1 MPLCSP
7 EFAWHQTTWVSVW
20 AHFCAWHLLT
30 PARPFIHHCSRALSL
45 HLSLS
50 SPRAYIHV
58 KTSREAETRDT
69 AQTLQALRRRLCSQ
83 MLPPPHSLHVL
94 RRRWCS
100 QMLAPP
106 VRVLKHSMH
115 LLRSRLCWQMLFPL
129 QSVQKV
135 EYSASDRSALV
146 TPRLKQKP
154 KMKLNK
160 TSIDKHR
167 CAGSVNLLRACARL
181 GSSESSRLASHVR
194 CIRSFCAHRDT
205 KRTLPTFALA
215 PKPLVRTDLGAP
227 TFFADAALSAV
238 LTPLARWSSGR

>member
-7 EFAWHQTTWVSVW
+7 EFAWHQTTWVSVC

-45 HLSLS
+45 HPSLS

-58 KTSREAETRDT
+58 KTSREAETRDK
-69 AQTLQALRRRLCSQ
+69 TLQALRRRLCSQ

-135 EYSASDRSALV
+135 EYSASDRGALV
-146 TPRLKQKP
+146 TPGETKAQ
-154 KMKLNK
+154 NEAQQN
-160 TSIDKHR
+160 KHR
-167 CAGSVNLLRACARL
+167 QAQMRR
-181 GSSESSRLASHVR
+181 
-194 CIRSFCAHRDT
+194 
-205 KRTLPTFALA
+205 
-215 PKPLVRTDLGAP
+215 
-227 TFFADAALSAV
+227 
-238 LTPLARWSSGR
+238 

>member
-1 MPLCSP
+1 MASNNVGERVGAFLCVASAHTRPPIHPPL
-7 EFAWHQTTWVSVW
+7 
-20 AHFCAWHLLT
+20 L
-30 PARPFIHHCSRALSL
+30 SRALSPSIPL
-45 HLSLS
+45 FPS
-50 SPRAYIHV
+50 SIH
-58 KTSREAETRDT
+58 TCENITRRESRDIAH
-69 AQTLQALRRRLCSQ
+69 TLQALRRRLCSQ

-106 VRVLKHSMH
+106 VRFLKHSLH

-129 QSVQKV
+129 QSVQQV
-135 EYSASDRSALV
+135 EYSASDGGALV

-154 KMKLNK
+154 KMKPNK

>member
-1 MPLCSP
+1 M
-7 EFAWHQTTWVSVW
+7 
-20 AHFCAWHLLT
+20 
-30 PARPFIHHCSRALSL
+30 
-45 HLSLS
+45 
-50 SPRAYIHV
+50 
-58 KTSREAETRDT
+58 
-69 AQTLQALRRRLCSQ
+69 
-83 MLPPPHSLHVL
+83 
-94 RRRWCS
+94 
-100 QMLAPP
+100 
-106 VRVLKHSMH
+106 KHSMH

-154 KMKLNK
+154 KMKLKK

-227 TFFADAALSAV
+227 TFFADAALSAGDLRARWAFSLDV
-238 LTPLARWSSGR
+238 LTWRERSRGQVTLADQARQTAIALRAGARGRDIAFVRGWTERQLAALSGSVLRRHDL